1 MRLPGW
7 LRGKESAWSLIP
19 GSGGSHGGGNG
30 NPPQCSCLGNPMGK
44 GAWRATAT
52 GSQSA
57 GHDRVAKHHH
67 RGASSRL
74 GAAGSEPHMRRF
86 SVLITTAAPR
96 WCLPCCPKAAE
107 SGSKRRPAGLG
118 STVSGRTRARLT
130 QAVSSFS
137 FLLAVLAWTQGAR
150 FP

>member
-1 MRLPGW
+1 MEEEMATHPSVLAWEIPWAKEPGG
-7 LRGKESAWSLIP
+7 LQP
-19 GSGGSHGGGNG
+19 
-30 NPPQCSCLGNPMGK
+30 
-44 GAWRATAT
+44 T
-52 GSQSA
+52 GSQRA

-67 RGASSRL
+67 RGASV

-96 WCLPCCPKAAE
+96 WCLPCCPKALE
-107 SGSKRRPAGLG
+107 SGPKRRPAGLG

-137 FLLAVLAWTQGAR
+137 FLSAVLA
-150 FP
+150 